1 MSRFIWAVGRG
12 FLVAYRSSSFTRQ
25 CPDGPYN
32 SFFRMFDRSTQRDET
47 LEASRENSR
56 PQASLQPRRVCA
68 GR

>member
-1 MSRFIWAVGRG
+1 M
-12 FLVAYRSSSFTRQ
+12 AYRSSSFTRQ